1 MAVLSN
7 DLDLSDLPA
16 KLAGWLREK
25 MPRAEDLAISDVERA
40 GAGFT
45 NLSVPF
51 TLRWRE
57 GGRDRV
63 AALLFRGAG
72 RGDPVYPDFKLE
84 RQFRVM
90 GCLRDTAVPVPEV
103 YWMEPDEGLFGFPFY
118 LMSRI
123 EGSVPS
129 EFPPYHSFG
138 ICREAAPAMRARMWW
153 GTLEAMAEVHKLDWE
168 RLGLAFLGVPPQ
180 GRAALDPEL
189 DYWEAYLDWAREER
203 QPVLEACLGW
213 LRSHRYA
220 PARVRLCWGDARL
233 PNTLF
238 GPDGEVRALLDWD
251 MTILSDPESDLAFLI
266 AMDWLLSEGTG
277 VPRLEGFP
285 GREETIARYQEL
297 TGFRVENFF
306 YNEVFATFRTA
317 LVVLRVQK
325 KLQRM
330 GVEIPGEDPILDNF
344 CTRRLAALL
353 DLPSPSAATAP
364 IRSDGAVSG
373 TVQLRLIGPQGGDW
387 HVVSAEGRL
396 ARHAGAATHPDAVV
410 EIDAEDWSAILGG
423 EMNPFHAWT
432 AGKLK
437 VRGDSSLFQQLAD
450 AIVRA
455 WRE

>member
-1 MAVLSN
+1 MLSK
-7 DLDLSDLPA
+7 DVDLSDLPE
-16 KLAGWLREK
+16 KLTAWLQRK
-25 MPRAEDLAISDVERA
+25 MPEAENLCVSDVDRA
-40 GAGFT
+40 GAGFS
-45 NLSVPF
+45 NVSVPF

-57 GGRDRV
+57 AGREKS
-63 AALLFRGAG
+63 AAMLFRGVG
-72 RGDPVYPDFKLE
+72 KSDPVYPDFKLE

-103 YWMEPDEGLFGFPFY
+103 YWMEEDESVFESPFY

-138 ICREAAPAMRARMWW
+138 ICREATPEMRARMWW

-168 RLGLAFLGVPPQ
+168 QLGLSFLGVPPE
-180 GRAALDPEL
+180 GSAALDPEL
-189 DYWEAYLDWAREER
+189 DYWEAFLDWAREED
-203 QPVLEACLGW
+203 QPVLDASLRW
-213 LRSHRYA
+213 LRANRYT

-233 PNTLF
+233 PNTMF

-251 MTILSDPESDLAFLI
+251 MTILSDPESDLSFLI
-266 AMDWLLSEGTG
+266 TLDWLLSEGTG

-285 GREETIARYQEL
+285 GRQETIERYQEL

-306 YNEVFATFRTA
+306 YNEVFSTFRTA
-317 LVVLRVQK
+317 VVVLRVQK
-325 KLQRM
+325 NLQRM

-344 CTRRLAALL
+344 CTQRLAELL
-353 DLPSPSAATAP
+353 DLPAPSAARTQ
-364 IRSDGAVSG
+364 IRSDEAVSG
-373 TVQLRLIGPQGGDW
+373 TVGLKLLGPDGGEW
-387 HVVSAEGRL
+387 HVVSTGGQL
-396 ARHAGAATHPDAVV
+396 TRHAGAAPHADALV
-410 EIDAEDWSAILGG
+410 EIEAEEWSAILGG

-437 VRGDSSLFQQLAD
+437 VTGDSALFQQLAD

-455 WRE
+455 WDE